1 MRKALFSIFL
11 IFTMTLSGQ
20 GRKFFES
27 GEVQMKNPV
36 EKINLTYANDLPF
49 VEVSINGK
57 MYNFLLDTGAPTV
70 ISTQLYKELNLKKKY
85 EGKVKDSQKNKQNQI
100 FTELPEM
107 VIDQVIFKNMG
118 AIVMDLSVSELGCF
132 KVDGIIGANQMS
144 KLFWRINYSENLIEA
159 TTDLSQFDYKDYD
172 LVIPFESKTQKTPV
186 IKTRIL
192 DKKAELTFDTGFSG
206 RMKVFD
212 TTYNAK
218 KAKKAIKTFGTNAVG
233 AYGAGKPTV
242 SYIFRTDKIALG
254 NKEFLNE
261 IVQTGNS
268 SLLGND
274 FFKNYIFILDWEHS
288 KIYMKQIQEK
298 YSEMESF
305 GFGYRFID
313 AKPVVTYVFQEEK
326 IPLKIGDS
334 ILSINNVDLD
344 HLDKESSCYYFINR
358 VERNNKIIDVVVKRD
373 SKIINFKLEKKLY
386 LQD

>member
-1 MRKALFSIFL
+1 MRKTLFSIFL
-11 IFTMTLSGQ
+11 VFTITLSGQ

-27 GEVQMKNPV
+27 GEVQMKNAV

-70 ISTQLYKELNLKKKY
+70 ISTQVYKELNLKKKY

-107 VIDQVIFKNMG
+107 IIDQVIFKNIG

-172 LVIPFESKTQKTPV
+172 LVIPFESKAQKTPV
-186 IKTRIL
+186 IETRIL
-192 DKKAELTFDTGFSG
+192 DKKVELTFDTGFSG

-218 KAKKAIKTFGTNAVG
+218 KVKKAIKTFGTNAVG
-233 AYGAGKPTV
+233 AYGAGKPAV

-254 NKEFLNE
+254 NKEFVNE
-261 IVQTGNS
+261 IIQTGNS
-268 SLLGND
+268 SLIGND
-274 FFKNYIFILDWEHS
+274 FFKNYMFILDWEHS

-313 AKPVVTYVFQEEK
+313 TKPVVTYVFQEEK

-334 ILSINNVDLD
+334 IVSINNVDLD
-344 HLDKESSCYYFINR
+344 HLDKVSSCYYFINR
-358 VERNNKIIDVVVKRD
+358 VERNNKIIDVAVRRD
-373 SKIINFKLEKKLY
+373 SKIISFKLEKKLY

>member
-1 MRKALFSIFL
+1 MRKTLFSIFL
-11 IFTMTLSGQ
+11 VFTITLSGQ

-27 GEVQMKNPV
+27 GEVQIKNAV

-70 ISTQLYKELNLKKKY
+70 ISTKVYKELNLKKKH

-107 VIDQVIFKNMG
+107 IIDQVIFKNIG

-172 LVIPFESKTQKTPV
+172 LVIPFESKAQKTPV
-186 IKTRIL
+186 IETRIL
-192 DKKAELTFDTGFSG
+192 DKKVELTFDTGFSG

-212 TTYNAK
+212 TTYNPK
-218 KAKKAIKTFGTNAVG
+218 KVQKAIKTFGTNAVG
-233 AYGAGKPTV
+233 AYGAGKPAV

-261 IVQTGNS
+261 IIQTGNS
-268 SLLGND
+268 SLIGND
-274 FFKNYIFILDWEHS
+274 FFKNYRFILDWEHS

-298 YSEMESF
+298 YNEMESF

-313 AKPVVTYVFQEEK
+313 TKPVVTYVFQEEK

-334 ILSINNVDLD
+334 IVSINNVDLD

-358 VERNNKIIDVVVKRD
+358 VERNNKIIDVVVRRD
-373 SKIINFKLEKKLY
+373 SKIISFKLEKKLY